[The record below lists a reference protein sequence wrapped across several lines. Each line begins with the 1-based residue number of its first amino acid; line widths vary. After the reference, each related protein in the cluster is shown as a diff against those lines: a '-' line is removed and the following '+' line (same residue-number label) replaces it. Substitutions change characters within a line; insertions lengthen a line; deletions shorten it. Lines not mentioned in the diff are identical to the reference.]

1 MESTDRCTA
10 CDSETTLVTERR
22 ATTFGKRTVSVDDE
36 WLHCSSCGEDF
47 YTTEQA
53 DQLHSRVINQI
64 RVEDGLLSPQAI
76 KNIRINLGLTQREL
90 EQLIG
95 TGEKT
100 CVRWESG
107 RVCQSV
113 AADRVLRLLAANRD
127 NATVLAG
134 ITGVVLRDH
143 FVFDDPGQ
151 SGPIHTNIAP
161 LPPSRMRHTLVLL
174 HSSDSKRKSALS
186 KTAEHEAFAAVH
198 VPNRVLPVARSR
210 KIC

>member
-1 MESTDRCTA
+1 METTDRCAA
-10 CDSETTLVTERR
+10 CDSETTLVAERR
-22 ATTFGKRTVSVDDE
+22 ATMFGKRTVIVDDE
-36 WLHCSSCGEDF
+36 WLHCASCGEDF

-53 DQLHSRVINQI
+53 NQLHSRVINQI
-64 RVEDGLLSPQAI
+64 RVEDGLLSPHAI
-76 KNIRINLGLTQREL
+76 RSIRLSLGLTQREI

-113 AADRVLRLLAANRD
+113 AADRVLRLLAANRE
-127 NATVLAG
+127 NVAVLAG
-134 ITGVVLRDH
+134 VTGVVLRDH
-143 FVFDDPGQ
+143 FVFDDQGQ
-151 SGPIHTNIAP
+151 QGLTQTDIAP

-174 HSSDSKRKSALS
+174 DYADHKRKSAIS
-186 KTAEHEAFAAVH
+186 RTAEHEAIGALQ
-198 VPNRVLPVARSR
+198 VPSRGLPVARSR